1 MSRPLSRLLARH
13 LAGTKFDKGTVK
25 HVEVLHQDDCG
36 IWHDRLCDC
45 EPKVV
50 SGPAIDRKYLP

>member
-13 LAGTKFDKGTVK
+13 LAETKVDTGAVK
-25 HVEVLHQDDCG
+25 HVEVLHENDCG
-36 IWHDRLCDC
+36 IWHDRVCDC

-50 SGPAIDRKYLP
+50 SGPAIDRKYLR